1 MNYIYMVL
9 HVSGLTT
16 YHKEHYPARHRHT
29 PIFHNFNIGYSIFY
43 TPRNTLF
50 SKIMF
55 YPLFT
60 VFTVYYI

>member
-1 MNYIYMVL
+1 MNYIYTVL
-9 HVSGLTT
+9 HVRALTT
-16 YHKEHYPARHRHT
+16 YHKGRYLTRHRHT
-29 PIFHNFNIGYSIFY
+29 PIFVNFNIGYSIFY
-43 TPRNTLF
+43 ALQNTLF